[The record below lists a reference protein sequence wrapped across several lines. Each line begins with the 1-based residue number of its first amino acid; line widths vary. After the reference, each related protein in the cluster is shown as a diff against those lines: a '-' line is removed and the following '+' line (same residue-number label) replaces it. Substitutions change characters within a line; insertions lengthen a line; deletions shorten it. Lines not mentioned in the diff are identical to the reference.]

1 MRRLLLHRWLCIPQP
16 HNSIRRETQ
25 PSLVF
30 EYSSRRSGNFPD
42 RAGFARP
49 LDTQSG
55 MRRPTP
61 ALDLKQHGDAIAG
74 YLPEQTVALLVVK

>member
-1 MRRLLLHRWLCIPQP
+1 
-16 HNSIRRETQ
+16 
-25 PSLVF
+25 
-30 EYSSRRSGNFPD
+30 
-42 RAGFARP
+42 
-49 LDTQSG
+49 